1 MRTSLGWGV
10 ACTAAVLLLVGTS
23 GAQAPKEIRVGYQP
37 NPIQDASL
45 AMMEKWGAR
54 HGVKITKVPNSYGVY
69 VEKMTASLTSNS
81 DQYDVI
87 WHNDDWGQLWKKLLE
102 PMDDIPGL
110 KFADKWGMD
119 PIIFNN
125 DEGKTTVVP
134 LGHTFGAFFYRSD
147 LLKENEVPK
156 THAELVTV
164 SKKLQE
170 AKKVKFGYVGA
181 MAMNHTWF
189 SWFWTMWTNEC
200 DVLLPVYNRDNATL
214 AKNGWKSGMTEPCM
228 KEITEYW
235 WDAINTHKISPKGM
249 PAYDRNEA
257 NAVFMAGD
265 AAFTVAD
272 SVYWATFND
281 PAKSKIA
288 GKVGISYFPLGPR
301 RKDHFSWNDIWAWA
315 VPKSISAER
324 KKLAKQM
331 LSDMMA
337 DEEGQLE
344 LWKRTGAPPPN
355 VQVWDRIAKD
365 DEFMRQLKKFNMDV
379 KRKAHSAYYFEKW
392 PAVHKAFNDA
402 ATKALTGDRKD
413 IPKALEEGALAV
425 HNAAK

>member
-1 MRTSLGWGV
+1 MRTSLSWGV

-45 AMMEKWGAR
+45 AMMDKWGAR

-125 DEGKTTVVP
+125 DDGKTTVVP
-134 LGHTFGAFFYRSD
+134 LGHTFGAFFYRTD

-228 KEITEYW
+228 KEIAEYW

-281 PAKSKIA
+281 PGKSKIS